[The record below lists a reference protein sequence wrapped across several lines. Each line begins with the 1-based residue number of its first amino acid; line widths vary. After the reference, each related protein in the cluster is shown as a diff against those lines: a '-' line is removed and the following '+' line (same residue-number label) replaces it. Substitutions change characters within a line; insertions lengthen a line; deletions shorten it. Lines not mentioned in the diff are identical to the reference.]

1 MTIEEILER
10 IDNTYHA
17 NLSPIQKN
25 KHDKYI
31 VELEEQLNTVDRD
44 IRGIERDIAESDGT
58 DTAYED
64 HLLGV
69 LAQFFSMRVD
79 IEHNIE
85 EAYNWNPE
93 DEL

>member
-17 NLSPIQKN
+17 NLSPTQEN
-25 KHDKYI
+25 KHDKYV
-31 VELEEQLNTVDRD
+31 VELEEQLNTVERD
-44 IRGIERDIAESDGT
+44 IRGIERDLYELEGADM
-58 DTAYED
+58 AYED

-69 LAQFFSMRVD
+69 LSQYISMRVD

-93 DEL
+93 AEL